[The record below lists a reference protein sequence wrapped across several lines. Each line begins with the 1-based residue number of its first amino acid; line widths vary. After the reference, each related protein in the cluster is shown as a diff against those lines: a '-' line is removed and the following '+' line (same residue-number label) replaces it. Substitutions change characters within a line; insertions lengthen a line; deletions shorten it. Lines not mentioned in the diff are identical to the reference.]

1 MKAFEE
7 KNIHANHAG
16 ISNGQTRPSSRMNDA
31 YIRKTH
37 RPIAD
42 PRLIQSALGN
52 PIAIAYPNSPELGPS
67 IYSRPQI
74 IPTLKHTPPRP
85 LSTDFYKR
93 PDTSNSIHSI
103 SAERKD
109 IKKESPGM
117 DLFIRS
123 ETNHSNYSVPA
134 DRKDVVKEL
143 DAQISAQI
151 HELNQIFGESSPL
164 SKKANRTG
172 PLEESPKKKAGTLN
186 DNEKERIR
194 ELVKQRIKD
203 KKTAKSS

>member
-1 MKAFEE
+1 
-7 KNIHANHAG
+7 
-16 ISNGQTRPSSRMNDA
+16 
-31 YIRKTH
+31 
-37 RPIAD
+37 
-42 PRLIQSALGN
+42 
-52 PIAIAYPNSPELGPS
+52 
-67 IYSRPQI
+67 
-74 IPTLKHTPPRP
+74 
-85 LSTDFYKR
+85 
-93 PDTSNSIHSI
+93 
-103 SAERKD
+103 
-109 IKKESPGM
+109 M

-151 HELNQIFGESSPL
+151 LELNQIFGESSPL

-172 PLEESPKKKAGTLN
+172 PLEESPKKKAGALN